1 MYFRDHQYK
10 TDLADVN
17 TIRTALHTTIYCN
30 PIYITELQNKIC
42 ETLEVLGIDFNPN
55 EFAIYT
61 RIKKTGMR
69 KFHGFR
75 QSPDFYYQL
84 TPHIFSSLIANHR
97 CELINTL
104 SNAGI
109 PNATQVIEAAISD
122 NHMLANLCHVT
133 CIADNIVIFKL

>member
-1 MYFRDHQYK
+1 MYFQDHHYK
-10 TDLADVN
+10 ADLADVN
-17 TIRTALHTTIYCN
+17 AIRTALHTSIYSN
-30 PIYITELQNKIC
+30 PVYLSELQSLISAA
-42 ETLEVLGIDFNPN
+42 LEVLSIEFNPN

-75 QSPDFYYQL
+75 QSPDFYYQII
-84 TPHIFSSLIANHR
+84 PHIFAGFISNHR

-104 SNAGI
+104 SSTGVS
-109 PNATQVIEAAISD
+109 NATMVVESLCTNNQI
-122 NHMLANLCHVT
+122 LANLCHVT